1 MRSTKADLIQRG
13 VLLPEK
19 NNSINLINNSIKEE
33 NGISILFSCILT
45 YFKSN
50 LFL

>member
-19 NNSINLINNSIKEE
+19 NSINLINNSIKEE
-33 NGISILFSCILT
+33 NGIQFSSPI
-45 YFKSN
+45 F
-50 LFL
+50 